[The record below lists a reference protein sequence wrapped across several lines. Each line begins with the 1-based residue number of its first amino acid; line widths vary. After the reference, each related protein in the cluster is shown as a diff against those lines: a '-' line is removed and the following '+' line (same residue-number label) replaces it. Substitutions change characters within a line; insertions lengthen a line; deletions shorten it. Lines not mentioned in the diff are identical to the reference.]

1 MAEKG
6 FGTRVEIRAAE
17 DSGLSEADLERL
29 LDDLAEPQQAAV
41 RQRLSRLV
49 IDFRA
54 PDAREEPDH
63 PRGEA
68 RLPARAARGGDQL
81 RLRGGGR
88 EAARE
93 GQADRP
99 RAGREAA
106 RPRLLRGARHLRPP
120 PHLRLRDAEETAL
133 GRRRRHRPRHDRRPH
148 RLRLLPGLHRLR
160 RQPRRGDGGE
170 DVQGDGPRRP
180 GRGAGGRHQRLRRRP
195 HPGGRR
201 LARRLRRRLRP
212 QRQVLRRDPADQPD
226 HGPLRRRRRLL
237 AGDDR
242 LHLHGQRDLPHVHH
256 RPRSDQDGDRRGGRV
271 RGAGRGDEPQLQV
284 RRRPLRRRGRG
295 ELPAR
300 TPATCSASCPPTT
313 SRRRRASSP
322 ATTPSAKTR
331 SSTRWSPTIPPSPT
345 TCAR

>member
-1 MAEKG
+1 MRE
-6 FGTRVEIRAAE
+6 
-17 DSGLSEADLERL
+17 SE
-29 LDDLAEPQQAAV
+29 PG
-41 RQRLSRLV
+41 
-49 IDFRA
+49 
-54 PDAREEPDH
+54 H

-68 RLPARAARGGDQL
+68 RLPARAAQRSDPL
-81 RLRGGGR
+81 RLRGGGG

-120 PHLRLRDAEETAL
+120 PHLRLRDAETAAL

-148 RLRLLPGLHRLR
+148 RLRLLPGLHGVR

-180 GRGAGGRHQRLRRRP
+180 GRGAGDRDQRLRRRP
-195 HPGGRR
+195 DPGGRR

-212 QRQVLRRDPADQPD
+212 QRPVLGRDPADQPD

-242 LHLHGQRDLPHVHH
+242 LHLHGQRDQPHVHH
-256 RPRSDQDGDRRGGRV
+256 RPGSDQDGDRRGGRV
-271 RGAGRGDEPQLQV
+271 RGAGRGDEPQHRSRASPTSPPRT
-284 RRRPLRRRGRG
+284 RR
-295 ELPAR
+295 AASR
-300 TPATCSASCPPTT
+300 TSATCSASCPRTT
-313 SRRRRASSP
+313 SRRRRASRP
-322 ATTPSAKTR
+322 PTTPSAKTP
-331 SSTRWSPTIPPSPT
+331 SSTRSSPTTPRSPT